1 MCLFYILEMS
11 VIWLEGVGVRLF
23 WKCKKMDIHT
33 LDCDDILI

>member
-1 MCLFYILEMS
+1 MFILFILEMGE
-11 VIWLEGVGVRLF
+11 IWLEGVGVRLF